1 MTENQRIVNSAN
13 ELARQ
18 FAMIDGFNAPAGF
31 RFYNPGDPAR
41 YRRYWTMAVAAYA
54 HITATDVD
62 DCLTEYLEEETT

>member
-18 FAMIDGFNAPAGF
+18 FSDLEGYCAPNGFK
-31 RFYNPGDPAR
+31 FYESQYPLR
-41 YRRYWTMAVAAYA
+41 YNRYWRMAVVAYA

-62 DCLTEYLEEETT
+62 DCLTEYLEEES